1 LILLAYADICS
12 LFDFSK
18 MLRFVAFW
26 RTSEPPCGALSCRPS
41 FLYLPGVAASD
52 VGGTVK
58 KIALIAAT
66 IFVGASALADAGHL
80 EIEELTQAGMFM
92 ADSAH
97 GCTQGG

>member
-1 LILLAYADICS
+1 M
-12 LFDFSK
+12 K
-18 MLRFVAFW
+18 R
-26 RTSEPPCGALSCRPS
+26 
-41 FLYLPGVAASD
+41 
-52 VGGTVK
+52 
-58 KIALIAAT
+58 IALIAAT